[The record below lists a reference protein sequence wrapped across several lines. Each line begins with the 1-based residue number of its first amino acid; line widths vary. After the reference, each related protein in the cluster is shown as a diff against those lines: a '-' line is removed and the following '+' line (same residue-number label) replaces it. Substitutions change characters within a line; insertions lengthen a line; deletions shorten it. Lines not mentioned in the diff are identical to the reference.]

1 MPSAAAAA
9 AAVAAAGGTHHE
21 HPTCCLVYCDAV
33 LDSGRTHTRNELH
46 HCSAANNQCVVLV

>member
-1 MPSAAAAA
+1 MRSVAA

-21 HPTCCLVYCDAV
+21 HPTCCHVYCDVV
-33 LDSGRTHTRNELH
+33 LDSGRTHTRLNELH